1 MSEIKLRY
9 VGRGQFYSG
18 VPARDLTAADLAQ
31 LAEPTR
37 LTVLRGNLYQAI
49 APELDLPAQE
59 LLLAAGYRSREAVA
73 AATDTDLL
81 AITGIGKKR
90 LEQIRAALAG
100 NGGGE

>member
-1 MSEIKLRY
+1 MSEITTRY
-9 VGRGQFYSG
+9 MGRGEFYLG

-31 LAEPTR
+31 LTETAR
-37 LTVLRGNLYQAI
+37 LTVLRGNLYQVI
-49 APELDLPAQE
+49 APELDLPAAD
-59 LLLAAGYRSREAVA
+59 LLLAAGYRSREAVD